1 MLILLCTSQSITFS
15 YIRRR
20 SNFHGLILKTMVERF
35 PPITIVNKD
44 FKTNAQY
51 FPKNKT
57 FLVNGFTSGLF
68 HDVWQIIEQRLNFT
82 SLFYK
87 QRRTNWGNVIDL
99 QNGTFLT
106 TGLIKEV
113 YKKKVDVVVAPL
125 TIKSPRPLAVSF
137 LPPLYQETMR
147 IAIPNTAIVES
158 LDFTTFLRPLHY
170 SLWIAILMTIITVS
184 LMKATVL
191 EKKTQILFQLLK
203 YCWDSTL
210 PIFGGASSDDFKGTV
225 SYKILLTTSLLSGY
239 VIWTSYNAALTS
251 ELLITEKTY
260 PFKDLESVSVTNW
273 R

>member
-35 PPITIVNKD
+35 PPIMIVNKD

-125 TIKSPRPLAVSF
+125 TIKSPRHLAVSF

-158 LDFTTFLRPLHY
+158 LDFTTFFRPLHFT
-170 SLWIAILMTIITVS
+170 LWIAILLTIITVS